1 MKKAYSKILFCSDSL
16 KVTFFHLQT
25 ETNDKT
31 KLFENKNSYKY
42 YIYYCLSDHL
52 SCSMIDKHIK
62 LKKGNIVIL
71 RPNENIKFY
80 SNAAFNIIGSEFFV
94 GKTYMNLLEIE
105 VVDKIFENDIDING
119 FFRAFNERERYKFN
133 IFSDDEFYPTDF
145 LKNCALQLGTYITNS
160 LDPYVFKSVV
170 ATIITQLNF
179 NFDKSHNY
187 SPTKYSREYELKIY
201 DYISRN
207 FNKNITIKH
216 LHDEFFVSKTYIN
229 KVTNRFYGM
238 NFNEMLLSKRMWEA
252 IDLMKKKVE
261 LNKVATLCGYKNY
274 SSFYRNFLKYF
285 GVTPT
290 ERQKEINNLIKKRD
304 FIKLKELTKQKAD
317 SN

>member
-16 KVTFFHLQT
+16 KVTFFHLITQT
-25 ETNDKT
+25 NEPINFLKI
-31 KLFENKNSYKY
+31 KNSNKY
-42 YIYYCLSDHL
+42 YIYYCLSNHL
-52 SCSMIDKHIK
+52 SCLINGKNIN
-62 LKKGNIVIL
+62 LKKGNIIIL
-71 RPNENIKFY
+71 RPNEDVEFY
-80 SNAAFNIIGSEFFV
+80 SNAAFDLIDTEFYV
-94 GKTYMNLLEIE
+94 SKTIMHLLEIE

-133 IFSDDEFYPTDF
+133 IFSDDEFYPAGF
-145 LKNCALQLGTYITNS
+145 LKNCALQLGTYITNN

-274 SSFYRNFLKYF
+274 SSFYRNFIKYF

-290 ERQKEINNLIKKRD
+290 EKQKEIQPY
-304 FIKLKELTKQKAD
+304 KE
-317 SN
+317 